1 MATLSDFDQ
10 ADYYAEIKIWF
21 DRVDE
26 QIDLETK
33 RLATVRRGHTSL
45 FRRTKYSRG
54 DDEEID
60 ALERMVTIT
69 DESTT
74 DGSTT
79 DGSTSGGST
88 TDESTTGES
97 TTDGSTTGEFN
108 RKRNMSNRWLRTNT
122 PRSGKLTTLS
132 CVKVT
137 CLKVTHF

>member
-33 RLATVRRGHTSL
+33 RLATVRRGHSSL

-54 DDEEID
+54 GDYEID
-60 ALERMVTIT
+60 ELESMVIIT

-79 DGSTSGGST
+79 DGSTSA
-88 TDESTTGES
+88 
-97 TTDGSTTGEFN
+97 EFN

-122 PRSGKLTTLS
+122 PRSGKLTIIYTLNYE
-132 CVKVT
+132 
-137 CLKVTHF
+137 